1 MVASVGRATSLMRS
15 MIMSRLLLGDHDDHD
30 DDFYDFF
37 DDDDEQGHEQ
47 TTLEVSISIIFVT
60 K

>member
-1 MVASVGRATSLMRS
+1 MVASVGRATLQMRS
-15 MIMSRLLLGDHDDHD
+15 MIMSRLLLGDHDEHD

-47 TTLEVSISIIFVT
+47 TTVR
-60 K
+60 

>member
-1 MVASVGRATSLMRS
+1 
-15 MIMSRLLLGDHDDHD
+15 MSRLLLGDHDDHD
-30 DDFYDFF
+30 DDFYDF